1 MALLDDLGKGFTP
14 GNVAIGL
21 GAALLAPVLAPAV
34 SSVLRPAAR
43 AVMRTGITVY
53 RGTVQPVGAA
63 LGNLVAEAQMELA
76 TAQSGRRDA
85 ESSGE
90 AQQDGARQDGP
101 RRDEARQDEAAHHSR
116 SHKRRAGESDS

>member
-1 MALLDDLGKGFTP
+1 VALLDDLGKGFTP

-90 AQQDGARQDGP
+90 AQQDGPRQ
-101 RRDEARQDEAAHHSR
+101 DEARQDEARQNEAAHHSR